1 VPAVVDSSS
10 GLKSRHSAGW
20 LGFIGRIVGI
30 WDIWLQK
37 IVLSSPQHCDLFI
50 VGDAAPEQTRKEM
63 VE

>member
-1 VPAVVDSSS
+1 M
-10 GLKSRHSAGW
+10 
-20 LGFIGRIVGI
+20 
-30 WDIWLQK
+30 WLQK